1 MGRSRVESPGD
12 WEFFVLIHPKAAWK
26 GSSTAVEPYLNLQIG
41 PLSAQ
46 DSVPRSKPF
55 GCGRIGIPENFSGV
69 EARVAEVAEG
79 VNGFGKAQGRR
90 TRMLMLSRP

>member
-1 MGRSRVESPGD
+1 M
-12 WEFFVLIHPKAAWK
+12 LIHPKAAWK

-90 TRMLMLSRP
+90 TRMPALRRP